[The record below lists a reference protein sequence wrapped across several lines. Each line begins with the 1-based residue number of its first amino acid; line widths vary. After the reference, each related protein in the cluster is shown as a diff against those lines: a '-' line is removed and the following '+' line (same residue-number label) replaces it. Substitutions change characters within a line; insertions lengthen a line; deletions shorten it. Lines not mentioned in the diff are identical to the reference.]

1 MKLLDALQL
10 KGGRIEIPDCT
21 RSDLPQFFADM
32 GYKVGVEI
40 GVENGY
46 FSEELLKVGL
56 KLYSVDPWIHC
67 PHWRYQRTQH
77 QMDKIYDNAVKRL
90 SKYENSTII
99 RKYSMDAVLDFAPQS
114 LDFVYIDGNHE
125 FRYVA
130 EDIYEWEKKV
140 RIGGIVSGHD
150 YFTTAGPKEICTV
163 PAIVHAYV
171 GWFKIDTWYVL
182 GRKRKH
188 SPEEKREQCRSWF
201 WIKEKRV
208 VHATTGTQ

>member
-46 FSEELLKVGL
+46 FSEELLKAGL
-56 KLYSVDPWIHC
+56 KLYSIDPWIHC
-67 PHWRYQRTQH
+67 PAWSYQRSPEKMEQ
-77 QMDKIYDNAVKRL
+77 IYHDAVKRL
-90 SKYENSTII
+90 SKYTNSTIF
-99 RKYSMDAVLDFAPQS
+99 RETSMDALKHFEKES
-114 LDFVYIDGNHE
+114 IDFVYIDGNHE

-130 EDIYEWEKKV
+130 EDIDEWSKKV
-140 RIGGIVSGHD
+140 RKGGIVSGHD

-182 GRKRKH
+182 GRRRKRH
-188 SPEEKREQCRSWF
+188 PEEQRERHRSFF
-201 WIKEKRV
+201 WIK
-208 VHATTGTQ
+208 Q